1 MSEKKSRKRL
11 TEAENLIKHSNTS
24 YNTPISKRTRRQ
36 INYNDDEEYDS
47 NTENTVD
54 LVKTAEIMTT
64 YDIYDLSKDKM
75 KFTNY
80 LQELGLLENEKI
92 CNFCSSEMVLAIYSC
107 NKDGITWRCYKC
119 PSKPRV

>member
-24 YNTPISKRTRRQ
+24 YNTPSPKKTRRQ
-36 INYNDDEEYDS
+36 INYNNDEEYDS

-80 LQELGLLENEKI
+80 LQELGLLEN
-92 CNFCSSEMVLAIYSC
+92 
-107 NKDGITWRCYKC
+107 
-119 PSKPRV
+119 